1 MLYNAVQYCTVRLY
15 WYRPGSGCQKMQVY
29 KYDIFKTV
37 FCLLPLAFCLLPD
50 DGDATAVAA
59 AAVRVPIHALTS

>member
-1 MLYNAVQYCTVRLY
+1 
-15 WYRPGSGCQKMQVY
+15 MQVY